1 MTVGGRDAYVTLRA
15 DPPSTSTSCS
25 CTALMTCCP
34 GARLWLNAALLLRQL
49 GPSAFA
55 VSLAVIFA
63 ECGLFTFFMPGD
75 SLLFTIGLAIQN
87 PQQLINLRINIV
99 VACLALTAAAFLG
112 NVVGYEIGRAVG
124 RPLYT
129 RGGRLLKPE
138 HFDKAHAFFEK
149 HGSKA
154 IVLARFVPVV
164 RTFITAVAGVSRMDR
179 RRFFTYSFIG
189 ALLWAFGVT
198 LMGYYLGQIALV
210 RNHIEIMLVLIVAL
224 SLVPVVVEYL
234 RQRVRNKVTV

>member
-1 MTVGGRDAYVTLRA
+1 MPTLGP
-15 DPPSTSTSCS
+15 D
-25 CTALMTCCP
+25 
-34 GARLWLNAALLLRQL
+34 WLNADTLLQQL
-49 GPSAFA
+49 GPSAFW
-55 VSLAVIFA
+55 VSLVVIFV
-63 ECGLFTFFMPGD
+63 ECGLFIFFMPGD

-87 PQQLINLRINIV
+87 PHQLADLHINIV
-99 VACLALTAAAFLG
+99 VACIVLTAAAFLG

-124 RPLYT
+124 APLYT

-179 RRFFTYSFIG
+179 RRFFTYSFVG
-189 ALLWAFGVT
+189 ALLWATGVT
-198 LMGYYLGQIALV
+198 LMGYFLGQIAFV
-210 RNHIEIMLVLIVAL
+210 RSHIDVMLILIVAV
-224 SLVPVVVEYL
+224 SLLPVAVEYL
-234 RQRVRNKVTV
+234 RHRSRSKAVL

>member
-1 MTVGGRDAYVTLRA
+1 MHTLGP
-15 DPPSTSTSCS
+15 D
-25 CTALMTCCP
+25 
-34 GARLWLNAALLLRQL
+34 WLNAEHLLTTL

-87 PQQLINLRINIV
+87 PHQLIDLRINIV
-99 VACLALTAAAFLG
+99 FACLALTAAAFLG

-124 RPLYT
+124 HPLYT
-129 RGGRLLKPE
+129 HGGRLLKPE
-138 HFDKAHAFFEK
+138 YFDKAHAFFEK

-179 RRFFTYSFIG
+179 RRYFTYSFVG
-189 ALLWAFGVT
+189 ALLWASGVT
-198 LMGYYLGQIALV
+198 LLGYFLGQVALV
-210 RNHIEIMLVLIVAL
+210 RNHIEVMLILIVVL
-224 SLVPVVVEYL
+224 SLVPVGVEYL
-234 RQRVRNKVTV
+234 RHRSQSKVTV

>member
-1 MTVGGRDAYVTLRA
+1 MHTLG
-15 DPPSTSTSCS
+15 
-25 CTALMTCCP
+25 P
-34 GARLWLNAALLLRQL
+34 GWLNADKLLTQL
-49 GPSAFA
+49 GPSAFW
-55 VSLAVIFA
+55 VSLAIIFV
-63 ECGLFTFFMPGD
+63 ECGLFIFFMPGD

-87 PQQLINLRINIV
+87 PHELIDLHINIV
-99 VACLALTAAAFLG
+99 AACAILTAAAFLG

-124 RPLYT
+124 APLYT

-138 HFDKAHAFFEK
+138 HFDKAHAFFER

-189 ALLWAFGVT
+189 AMGWAIGVT
-198 LMGYYLGQIALV
+198 LMGYFLGQVALV
-210 RNHIEIMLVLIVAL
+210 RNHIEVMLILIVAI
-224 SLVPVVVEYL
+224 SLVPVLVEYL
-234 RQRVRNKVTV
+234 RHRHNQAKAAL

>member
-1 MTVGGRDAYVTLRA
+1 VTGGPSAYPLTVMHTLGP
-15 DPPSTSTSCS
+15 D
-25 CTALMTCCP
+25 
-34 GARLWLNAALLLRQL
+34 WLNAQHLLTTL

-55 VSLAVIFA
+55 ISLAVIFA

-75 SLLFTIGLAIQN
+75 SLLFTIGLAIQTAK
-87 PQQLINLRINIV
+87 PIDMGINIV

-124 RPLYT
+124 RPLYS

-154 IVLARFVPVV
+154 IVLARFVPIV
-164 RTFITAVAGVSRMDR
+164 RTFITAVAGVSKMDR
-179 RRFFTYSFIG
+179 RKFFTYSFIG
-189 ALLWAFGVT
+189 ALLWATGVT
-198 LMGYYLGQIALV
+198 LLGYFLGQVTYV
-210 RNHIEIMLVLIVAL
+210 RDHIEVMLILIVAL
-224 SLVPVVVEYL
+224 SLVPVGIEYV
-234 RQRVRNKVTV
+234 RHRSQRNVKV

>member
-1 MTVGGRDAYVTLRA
+1 MTAGVTDILGPVMHTLGP
-15 DPPSTSTSCS
+15 D
-25 CTALMTCCP
+25 
-34 GARLWLNAALLLRQL
+34 WLNAEHLLRQL
-49 GPSAFA
+49 GPQAFG

-87 PQQLINLRINIV
+87 PQQLINLHINIV

-112 NVVGYEIGRAVG
+112 NVVGYEIGRAAG
-124 RPLYT
+124 TPLYS

-154 IVLARFVPVV
+154 IVLARFVPIV
-164 RTFITAVAGVSRMDR
+164 RTFITAVAGVSKMDR
-179 RRFFTYSFIG
+179 RKFFTFSFIG
-189 ALLWAFGVT
+189 ALLWATGVT
-198 LMGYYLGQIALV
+198 LLGYFLGQIAFV
-210 RNHIEIMLVLIVAL
+210 GKHIEVMLILIVAL
-224 SLVPVVVEYL
+224 SLVPVGVEYI
-234 RQRVRNKVTV
+234 RHRSQTKVNV